1 MFDSI
6 FWIFTIALFAVL
18 AYFFFFRGKWFKR
31 KSIHSLQ
38 GELVQN
44 KIEKVFKLV
53 LAEGF
58 FSEIVDFRNKDK
70 KLFGLV
76 SSTKKSLIVVDA
88 KVLVGFDFKKV
99 KFEVDQKSKQLR
111 FTHIPTPEILSME
124 TDFKFY
130 DINNGILNKFKSED
144 YTEVLKAGKEHIRTK
159 VGSSELMNA
168 ANSQLSLLLNQ
179 VAESS
184 GLKIENL
191 DENAHL
197 ISSVK

>member
-6 FWIFTIALFAVL
+6 FWIVVILLFVVL
-18 AYFFFFRGKWFKR
+18 AYFFFFRGKWFKY
-31 KSIHSLQ
+31 KTANSIE

-44 KIEKVFKLV
+44 KVEKVFKLV

-76 SSTKKSLIVVDA
+76 SSTKKSLIIVDA

-99 KFEVDQKSKQLR
+99 KYEVNQQNRHIS
-111 FTHIPTPEILSME
+111 FTHIPEPEILSME

-130 DINNGILNKFKSED
+130 DINNGILNKFRSED
-144 YTEVLKAGKEHIRTK
+144 YTEVLKVGKEHIKSK

-168 ANSQLSLLLNQ
+168 AKSQLSLLLNQ

-191 DENAHL
+191 DDESHL